1 MIIISCKDEPKQKTN
16 NEKNTTISK
25 QEDDTKISTSD
36 TGVKLTSLDLALEV
50 EKFISCKKINTKRND
65 CRNSITKTISK
76 TFGLPEFKDPEGGY
90 FVYDSIRPIAERS
103 KKWLKLGTI
112 DQKNLDMAIA
122 HTNRNGLALV
132 IDTSETYGH
141 VVMIVS
147 GESKKSG
154 SWNMKL
160 PNVLSLSNYKP
171 EKSFSNK
178 SLAYAM
184 KKSNDLK
191 VFIRQ

>member
-1 MIIISCKDEPKQKTN
+1 MTIISCKDESKQKTN
-16 NEKNTTISK
+16 SEKNTTISK

-36 TGVKLTSLDLALEV
+36 TGVKLTSLDVALEV

-65 CRNSITKTISK
+65 CRNSITKLISK
-76 TFGLPEFKDPEGGY
+76 TFDLAEFKNREGGY
-90 FVYDSIRPIAERS
+90 LIYDSIRPIAERS
-103 KKWLKLGTI
+103 KKWLKLGAI
-112 DQKNLDMAIA
+112 DQESLDMAVA
-122 HTNRNGLALV
+122 HTNRNGLALI

-147 GESKKSG
+147 GASKKSG
-154 SWNMKL
+154 SWDMKL

-178 SLAYAM
+178 SLSYAM
-184 KKSNDLK
+184 KKSKNLH